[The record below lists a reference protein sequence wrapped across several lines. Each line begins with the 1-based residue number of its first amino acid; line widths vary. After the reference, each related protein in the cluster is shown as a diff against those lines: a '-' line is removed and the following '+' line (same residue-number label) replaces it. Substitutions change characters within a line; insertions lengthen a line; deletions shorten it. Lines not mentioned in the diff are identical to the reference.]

1 MSHVNI
7 GARADVQEILKKYNS
22 IELSNGTTLEELIRR
37 PELDYD
43 KLAPI
48 DPDRPKLSDD
58 TREQINILIKYAGI
72 FQDRSSRSLILRSLR
87 KNCYLLI
94 LIIILF
100 RV

>member
-7 GARADVQEILKKYNS
+7 GARADVQDILKKYNS

-48 DPDRPKLSDD
+48 DPDRLSYLMIQEN
-58 TREQINILIKYAGI
+58 RLIFLLSTQVYFKTDQAGLS
-72 FQDRSSRSLILRSLR
+72 F
-87 KNCYLLI
+87 
-94 LIIILF
+94 
-100 RV
+100 

>member
-43 KLAPI
+43 KLASI
-48 DPDRPKLSDD
+48 
-58 TREQINILIKYAGI
+58 E
-72 FQDRSSRSLILRSLR
+72 SRQT
-87 KNCYLLI
+87 
-94 LIIILF
+94 
-100 RV
+100 